1 MTVKK
6 RPGEIVQV
14 NLRMREDFRQRLLR
28 EAEKGERSFNQELVR
43 RLEESFRRD
52 DVDDALGRASAMVG
66 EAHGL
71 LKGWEDRFA
80 ALEVQASQS
89 STSDGQGTVRMPS
102 RRERTPGRTVGRPLV
117 AVPLV
122 GCPLLAAGRTLLKY
136 T

>member
-1 MTVKK
+1 
-6 RPGEIVQV
+6 
-14 NLRMREDFRQRLLR
+14 MREDFRQRLLR

-80 ALEVQASQS
+80 ALEARVTAQAAE
-89 STSDGQGTVRMPS
+89 STR
-102 RRERTPGRTVGRPLV
+102 LV
-117 AVPLV
+117 KRA
-122 GCPLLAAGRTLLKY
+122 TEKLKKAENEK
-136 T
+136 